1 MVDKKRALCVCVCV
15 SESEET
21 KRVLGKVGDVC
32 IGDVCK
38 KGF

>member
-1 MVDKKRALCVCVCV
+1 MCVCV
-15 SESEET
+15 SEAEET

-32 IGDVCK
+32 VGDVCK